1 MAGLQE
7 QKEALEALGAKIIAA
22 SVDDLDKI
30 AEAAPDATFPIATGI
45 TEDQAKTMGAWWG
58 KHPRGMI
65 IQPAEFII
73 KQDGTVV
80 HSMYASGPVGR
91 MNPPDI
97 VKILEFMAKQAG

>member
-1 MAGLQE
+1 LAGLQE
-7 QKEALEALGAKIIAA
+7 QKAALEALGAKIIAA
-22 SVDDLDKI
+22 SVDDADKI
-30 AEAAPDATFPIATGI
+30 TEAAPNVTFPIATGV
-45 TEDQAKTMGAWWG
+45 TEEQANAIGAWWG

-65 IQPAEFII
+65 IQPSEFII

-97 VKILEFMAKQAG
+97 VLNLEFMAKQAK